1 VWLAA
6 STRAKQWTRC
16 FFFDRAI
23 RRTHLLPF
31 TRESDEERS
40 RLWRAC
46 EKACAG

>member
-6 STRAKQWTRC
+6 SPRASQWTKC

-31 TRESDEERS
+31 TRETGDQRS
-40 RLWRAC
+40 KLWRIC
-46 EKACAG
+46 EKACAS